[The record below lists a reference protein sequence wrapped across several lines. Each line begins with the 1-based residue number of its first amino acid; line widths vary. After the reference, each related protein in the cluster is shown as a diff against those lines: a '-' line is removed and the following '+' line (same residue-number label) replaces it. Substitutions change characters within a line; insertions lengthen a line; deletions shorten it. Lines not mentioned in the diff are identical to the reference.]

1 MSEQAAPPDRSA
13 YEHTFPATPSCVKE
27 GREAVVDA
35 IAALGIDERILDD
48 VRLCVSEAMT
58 NAVRHAYGT
67 GSGTVD
73 VSVSR
78 KEQGA
83 VVVVRDFGT
92 GIVRSGRNGGNGPGG
107 FGLTIIATLT
117 DQYALA
123 SVSGVGT
130 KISMAFGTSRR
141 ACLR

>member
-1 MSEQAAPPDRSA
+1 VSERAAPPGRSGYA
-13 YEHTFPATPSCVKE
+13 HTFPATPACVKE
-27 GREAVVDA
+27 GREAVVEA
-35 IAALGIDERILDD
+35 IAALGLDERIHDD

-67 GSGTVD
+67 GGGPVD

-83 VVVVRDFGT
+83 VVVVRDFGS
-92 GIVRSGRNGGNGPGG
+92 GIVASVRGDDGG
-107 FGLTIIATLT
+107 FGLSIIATLT
-117 DQYALA
+117 DQYALK

-130 KISMAFGTSRR
+130 KVAMAFGTGLET
-141 ACLR
+141 CLG

>member
-1 MSEQAAPPDRSA
+1 MSGRAAPAGPSG
-13 YEHTFPATPSCVKE
+13 YERTFPATPACVKE
-27 GREAVVDA
+27 GREAVVEA
-35 IAALGIDERILDD
+35 IAELGLDERVLDD

-67 GSGTVD
+67 DGGPVD
-73 VSVSR
+73 VSVSP
-78 KEQGA
+78 KERGA

-92 GIVRSGRNGGNGPGG
+92 GIVTSARGGDGG
-107 FGLTIIATLT
+107 FGFSIIATLT
-117 DQYALA
+117 DQYALT

-130 KISMAFGTSRR
+130 KVAMAFGTSLE

>member
-1 MSEQAAPPDRSA
+1 M
-13 YEHTFPATPSCVKE
+13 KE

-35 IAALGIDERILDD
+35 IAALGLDERIHDD

-58 NAVRHAYGT
+58 NAVRHAYGI
-67 GSGTVD
+67 GGGAVD
-73 VSVSR
+73 VSVSP

-92 GIVRSGRNGGNGPGG
+92 GIVTSARTGDGG
-107 FGLTIIATLT
+107 FGFSIIATLT
-117 DQYALA
+117 DQYALT

-130 KISMAFGTSRR
+130 KVAMAFGTGLEG
-141 ACLR
+141 CLR

>member
-1 MSEQAAPPDRSA
+1 MSGHAAPPARSA
-13 YEHTFPATPSCVKE
+13 YEQTFPATPACMKE
-27 GREAVVDA
+27 GREAVVGA
-35 IAALGIDERILDD
+35 VAALGIDERILGD

-78 KEQGA
+78 KEEGA
-83 VVVVRDFGT
+83 VVVVRDFGA
-92 GIVRSGRNGGNGPGG
+92 GIVTAGRKDCGG
-107 FGLTIIATLT
+107 FGFTIIATLT
-117 DQYALA
+117 EQYALT

-130 KISMAFGTSRR
+130 EVSMAFGTRLG
-141 ACLR
+141 AFLR

>member
-1 MSEQAAPPDRSA
+1 MSGATAPPGRSG
-13 YEHTFPATPSCVKE
+13 YVHTFPATPSCVKE
-27 GREAVVDA
+27 GREAVVA
-35 IAALGIDERILDD
+35 ATAALGLDERILDD
-48 VRLCVSEAMT
+48 IRLCVSEAMT

-67 GSGTVD
+67 GSGPVD

-78 KEQGA
+78 KDHGA

-92 GIVRSGRNGGNGPGG
+92 GIVRSGRTGDGG
-107 FGLTIIATLT
+107 FGFSIIATLT
-117 DQYALA
+117 DQYALT

-130 KISMAFGTSRR
+130 KVAMAFGTRLE